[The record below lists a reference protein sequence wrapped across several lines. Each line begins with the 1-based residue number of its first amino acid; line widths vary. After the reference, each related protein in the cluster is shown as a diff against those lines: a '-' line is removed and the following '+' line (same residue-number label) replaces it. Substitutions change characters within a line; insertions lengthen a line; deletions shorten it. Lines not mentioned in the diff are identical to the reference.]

1 MLDTPDFMA
10 SNEKKISRVLGFD
23 YGRLR
28 IGVAVGQTVTGTAN
42 PVCVL
47 KARDGQP
54 DWNEVEALF
63 KEWQPDALI
72 VGKPMHMDGNPHEVT
87 KAATKFGNRLHGRY
101 GYQVIMVDERLSSVA
116 AEELM
121 RDMPSGMHAG
131 KAELDSM
138 AAKVIIETWLSQQG
152 TE

>member
-1 MLDTPDFMA
+1 M
-10 SNEKKISRVLGFD
+10 SKKEIRRVLGFD

-28 IGVAVGQTVTGTAN
+28 IGVAVGQTITGSAN

-54 DWNEVEALF
+54 NWGEIEALLQQ
-63 KEWQPDALI
+63 WQPDALI

-87 KAATKFGNRLHGRY
+87 AAAIKFGNRLHGRY
-101 GYQVIMVDERLSSVA
+101 GYQVFMVDERLSSVA

-121 RDMPSGMHAG
+121 RELPSGMRTG
-131 KAELDSM
+131 KMELDSM
-138 AAKVIIETWLSQQG
+138 AAKVIVETWLAQQQGNSQQ
-152 TE
+152 

>member
-1 MLDTPDFMA
+1 M
-10 SNEKKISRVLGFD
+10 SKKTIQRVLGFD

-28 IGVAVGQTVTGTAN
+28 IGVAVGQTVTGSAN

-54 DWNEVEALF
+54 NWDEIEALLE
-63 KEWQPDALI
+63 KWQPDALI

-101 GYQVIMVDERLSSVA
+101 GYQVFMVDERLSSVA

-121 RDMPSGMHAG
+121 RDLPSGISTG
-131 KAELDSM
+131 KMELDSM
-138 AAKVIIETWLSQQG
+138 AAKVIVETWLAQQQG
-152 TE
+152 NTEE